1 LARFILWNPDH
12 PITVYVRCMKLGHVE
27 LFCKNCETT
36 RDFYVTHLGF
46 EETEVQGGKYIWL
59 RSEESD
65 ILLRPGR
72 FKSRAKDYSES
83 EAALVVYCTDLL
95 SFTDNLT
102 SAGIELGVPDGSPD
116 CITFRDPDGRWLQ
129 AVENY

>member
-1 LARFILWNPDH
+1 
-12 PITVYVRCMKLGHVE
+12 MKLGHVE
-27 LFCKNCETT
+27 LFCKSCEST
-36 RDFYVTHLGF
+36 RDFYVNQLGF

-59 RSEESD
+59 RSEESE

-83 EAALVVYCTDLL
+83 EAALVVYCTDLTN
-95 SFTDNLT
+95 FTMQLT
-102 SAGIELGVPDGSPD
+102 DAGIEIGAPDGSPD